1 MSQTH
6 VTPVGEAIYPHLQVP
21 DTKFNSN
28 GEYKVTLKVK
38 KSDASEMLAIFKQA
52 EEDSLIKA
60 TFENK
65 GKKIEQAPAPYTEE
79 GDFVMFKFKMTATG
93 VNRKT
98 KENFTQR
105 PAIFDAKKNI
115 IPVSQSIWGGSE
127 MKIAYE
133 IIPYYMSS
141 RGAGISVRLKQVQI
155 VKLVDSGQVPA
166 FTEEDG
172 FEINLKA
179 EEVGDINVEQTE
191 VQENTNF

>member
-6 VTPVGEAIYPHLQVP
+6 VTPVGEAIYPHLQKP

-38 KSDASEMLAIFKQA
+38 KSDASEMLEIFKQA
-52 EEDSLIKA
+52 EKDSLTKA
-60 TFENK
+60 IFENK
-65 GKKIEQAPAPYTEE
+65 GKQLKQAPSPYTEE

-115 IPVSQSIWGGSE
+115 IPVTQSIWGGSE

-133 IIPYYMSS
+133 LIPYYMAS

-155 VKLVDSGQVPA
+155 VKLVEGGTAPA

-172 FEINLKA
+172 FEINLNA
-179 EEVGDINVEQTE
+179 EAVGEKNEEQTE
-191 VQENTNF
+191 VQESTNF